1 MNEEPRNRGSF
12 LLIRSVSDGC
22 SAMHFT
28 DFDGFLSDVELD
40 DVLVLKDVM
49 PFDALAIEFA

>member
-12 LLIRSVSDGC
+12 LLIRSVSDGYP
-22 SAMHFT
+22 MHFA
-28 DFDGFLSDVELD
+28 DFDGINSDVELD